1 METLIIRLY
10 SPASKSKLKQTLKM
24 FRGVTG
30 IAEKFTIRDIED
42 LADDKLAKE
51 MKKAD
56 KSPLLSYDEGM
67 KEFDR
72 IEKRLRK

>member
-1 METLIIRLY
+1 
-10 SPASKSKLKQTLKM
+10 M

-30 IAEKFTIRDIED
+30 VTEKFTIRDVED

-56 KSPLLSYDEGM
+56 KSPLLSYEDGM

-72 IEKRLRK
+72 IEKKLRK

>member
-1 METLIIRLY
+1 METLIIRLD

-24 FRGVTG
+24 FQGVTG
-30 IAEKFTIRDIED
+30 ISEKFTIRDIED

-51 MKKAD
+51 MRKTN
-56 KSPLLSYDEGM
+56 KSPLLSYEEGM

-72 IEKRLRK
+72 IEKKLRQ